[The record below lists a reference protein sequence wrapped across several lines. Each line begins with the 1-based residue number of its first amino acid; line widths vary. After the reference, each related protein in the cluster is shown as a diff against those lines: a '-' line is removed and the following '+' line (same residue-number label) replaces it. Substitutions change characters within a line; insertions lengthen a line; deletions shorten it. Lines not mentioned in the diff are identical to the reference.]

1 MQITFRY
8 PGIPPVD
15 VPSRN
20 LLGQFQPKEAP
31 PGPPVDALVQ
41 RALAAPIGSPPLSAL
56 VRAGQRV
63 LILVDDYTRPTPAAS
78 LLPPVLAELQAA
90 GVRPG
95 DIRLLVASGTHRAM
109 SDAELARKLGAE
121 AMRGY
126 RVEQHRWREEAQ
138 LAHLGE
144 TSGGIP
150 IVVDRRLPDA
160 DLVIGVGHIV
170 PHRILGYSG
179 GAKIVEPGVAGP
191 ATSTKEIHWLAAQVP
206 GRDILGIADNPVRRQ
221 VDEIGRRAGL
231 RFIVNAI
238 QGTDGRVS
246 HIFAGDP
253 VAAHRQG
260 TGASR
265 QVYGVELPAFADIV
279 MTDSYPAD
287 VDYWQAAKAVY
298 ATELAVRPGG
308 VVIVVTPCPEGVSAE
323 HPVVLQRGVQPLAEM
338 RRLVE
343 SGEITDIIGGA
354 IMALTAWVVK
364 ERATGIMVSPGIA
377 PADQRKLGFLPA
389 STPQE
394 ALDEAF
400 RLAGRDARVVVMKHG
415 GEILPL
421 VAGQPVPEYAAV
433 ARAMGEPA

>member
-1 MQITFRY
+1 VQISFRY
-8 PGIPPVD
+8 PDAPPVD
-15 VPSRN
+15 VPDGN
-20 LLGQFQPKEAP
+20 LLGQFQPQQAP
-31 PGPPVDALVQ
+31 PTPQAEALVK

-56 VRAGQRV
+56 ARAGQRV
-63 LILVDDYTRPTPAAS
+63 LILIDDYTRPTPVAS
-78 LLPPVLAELQAA
+78 LLPPVLGELQAA
-90 GVRPG
+90 GVRPS
-95 DIRLLVASGTHRAM
+95 DITLLVASGTHRAM
-109 SDAELARKLGAE
+109 SDSELAHKLGPDVVSAS
-121 AMRGY
+121 
-126 RVEQHRWREEAQ
+126 RVEQHHWREEAQ

-150 IVVDRRLPDA
+150 IVVDRRLLDA
-160 DLVIGVGHIV
+160 DLIIGVGHIV

-179 GAKIVEPGVAGP
+179 GAKIVEPGVSGP
-191 ATSTKEIHWLAAQVP
+191 ATSTREIHWLAAQVP

-231 RFIVNAI
+231 RFIVNAV
-238 QGTDGRVS
+238 QGSDGRVS
-246 HIFAGDP
+246 HVFAGDP
-253 VAAHRQG
+253 VAAHRRG
-260 TGASR
+260 TEASR

-279 MTDSYPAD
+279 ITDSYPAD
-287 VDYWQAAKAVY
+287 VDFWQAAKAVY

-323 HPVVLQRGVQPLAEM
+323 HPVVLERGVQPLAEM

-354 IMALTAWVVK
+354 IMALTAWVVR
-364 ERATGIMVSPGIA
+364 ERATGIMVSSGIA
-377 PADQRKLGFLPA
+377 PGDQRKLGFLPA
-389 STPQE
+389 RTPQE

-400 RLAGRDARVVVMKHG
+400 RLIGRDARVAVMKHG